1 MPIPEPRLSRAETVL
16 GAVLYLMT
24 AYHRTQCPRIAAC
37 VAAHLE
43 CLAGHPHVDAT
54 IRDVCAGMCEE
65 WRSAAGPV
73 RPRLGM
79 H

>member
-1 MPIPEPRLSRAETVL
+1 MPTPEPGLSRAETML

-24 AYHRTQCPRIAAC
+24 AYRRTQCPRIAAC

-43 CLAGHPHVDAT
+43 CLAGHPHVDPT
-54 IRDVCAGMCEE
+54 IRDVCAGMCDE
-65 WRSAAGPV
+65 WRAAAGPARL
-73 RPRLGM
+73 RPDL

>member
-1 MPIPEPRLSRAETVL
+1 MPIPEAQLGRAETVL

-24 AYHRTQCPRIAAC
+24 AYRRTQCPRIAAC

-43 CLAGHPHVDAT
+43 CLAGHPQVDAT
-54 IRDVCAGMCEE
+54 IRDLCAGMCDE
-65 WRSAAGPV
+65 WRSAAQS
-73 RPRLGM
+73 PRLRPDL

>member
-1 MPIPEPRLSRAETVL
+1 MPEPELSRAETLL

-24 AYHRTQCPRIAAC
+24 AYHRTRCPRIAAC

-43 CLAGHPHVDAT
+43 CIVRHPQVDPT
-54 IRDVCAGMCEE
+54 IRQVCAGMCDE
-65 WRSAAGPV
+65 WHGVAELSTRPHVPV
-73 RPRLGM
+73 

>member
-1 MPIPEPRLSRAETVL
+1 MQIPEPQLGRAETVL

-24 AYHRTQCPRIAAC
+24 AYRRTQCPRIAAC

-43 CLAGHPHVDAT
+43 CLAAHPRVDAT
-54 IRDVCAGMCEE
+54 IRDLCAGMCDE
-65 WRSAAGPV
+65 WRSAAQPP
-73 RPRLGM
+73 RPRPGV

>member
-1 MPIPEPRLSRAETVL
+1 MPTPEPGLSRAETVL

-24 AYHRTQCPRIAAC
+24 AYRRTQCLRIAR

-43 CLAGHPHVDAT
+43 CLAAHPRVDPT
-54 IRDVCAGMCEE
+54 IRDVCAGMCDE
-65 WRSAAGPV
+65 WRAAAQPARL
-73 RPRLGM
+73 RPDI

>member
-1 MPIPEPRLSRAETVL
+1 MPIPEPQLGRAETVL

-24 AYHRTQCPRIAAC
+24 AYRRTQCPRIAAC

-43 CLAGHPHVDAT
+43 CLAAHPQVDAT
-54 IRDVCAGMCEE
+54 IRDLCAGMCDE
-65 WRSAAGPV
+65 WRSAAQP
-73 RPRLGM
+73 PRLRRDV